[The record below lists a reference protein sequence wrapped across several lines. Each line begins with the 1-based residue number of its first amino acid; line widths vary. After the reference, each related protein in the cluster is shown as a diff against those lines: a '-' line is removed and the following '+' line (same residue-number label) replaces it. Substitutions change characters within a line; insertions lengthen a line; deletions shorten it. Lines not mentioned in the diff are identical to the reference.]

1 MHDIHLMVL
10 VYIDAGAQ
18 CTDTGTINFSAFSNA
33 NPTITTFSRFWDI
46 KISQIPCN
54 ANFE

>member
-1 MHDIHLMVL
+1 MHDIDFIVL

-46 KISQIPCN
+46 KVSQIPCN